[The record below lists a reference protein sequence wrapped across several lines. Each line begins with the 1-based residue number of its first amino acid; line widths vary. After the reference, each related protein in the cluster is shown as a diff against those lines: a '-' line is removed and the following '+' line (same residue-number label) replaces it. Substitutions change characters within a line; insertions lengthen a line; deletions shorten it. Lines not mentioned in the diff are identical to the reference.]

1 MRDFMAEVQPHH
13 FNRVEPGAVGRQVR
27 QHQTPHHG
35 VDDHINV
42 IVNVGAGIVLG
53 DANGASQVPGDQSLQ
68 QFGHFPPAFVASE

>member
-1 MRDFMAEVQPHH
+1 
-13 FNRVEPGAVGRQVR
+13 
-27 QHQTPHHG
+27 

-53 DANGASQVPGDQSLQ
+53 DANGASQMPGDQSLQ